1 MPSSKL
7 ALPVPGSGPVQGPVG
22 TIDQW
27 RRLARP
33 VTAAALALVPALHRA
48 GMAGSR
54 FVRVLPPL
62 VALVFAAALSGASAK
77 LSPVTAQL
85 VELAAQFKRGELS
98 ATEFT
103 ASKARLLN
111 LPPVGQT
118 ATASAD
124 AAVHA
129 YTRAEVAKHN
139 KRDDAWVP
147 PPVPLPPRPPT
158 GMRLRPAPM
167 PPLHPVESRIRW
179 ANPPPPRRCRRPPT
193 RA

>member
-1 MPSSKL
+1 
-7 ALPVPGSGPVQGPVG
+7 
-22 TIDQW
+22 
-27 RRLARP
+27 
-33 VTAAALALVPALHRA
+33 
-48 GMAGSR
+48 MAGSR

-103 ASKARLLN
+103 AAKARLLN
-111 LPPVGQT
+111 LPPVESLSFQT

-147 PPVPLPPRPPT
+147 PPSPPT
-158 GMRLRPAPM
+158 PAAA
-167 PPLHPVESRIRW
+167 HRH
-179 ANPPPPRRCRRPPT
+179 APPPCANATIAPS
-193 RA
+193 